1 METTVY
7 DMLQRFGKLNIKDEI
22 ILGLEDSAEIF
33 TDMQR
38 EQMLRGERSDGKP
51 IFRISTG
58 SDEYSPAYAKKKGRK
73 KPIDLRDTGEF
84 QSELFMDVREEELFI
99 DSADSKS
106 GMLQKDYGEEIMGLQ
121 DDPMSEFAEKA
132 AEKIIVRVEN
142 ILS

>member
-1 METTVY
+1 
-7 DMLQRFGKLNIKDEI
+7 MLQRFGKLNIKDEI
-22 ILGLEDSAEIF
+22 ILGLEDSAEVF
-33 TDMQR
+33 TDLQK

-73 KPIDLRDTGEF
+73 KPIDLRDTGDF

>member
-33 TDMQR
+33 TDLQR

-73 KPIDLRDTGEF
+73 KPIDLRDTGDF
-84 QSELFMDVREEELFI
+84 HFELFMDVREEELFI

-121 DDPMSEFAEKA
+121 DDPMSDYAEKA